1 MSTNP
6 FKNLDE
12 VEIKNS
18 PEYFNRT
25 YHWVKLLDFA
35 SVALKDTRDGA
46 YILIFVVKD
55 LPDLLIEFNTTGRV
69 MTFYSN
75 ILTELQGQPDDK
87 VREFLTKALK
97 IQLNFPTVRINILE
111 ADTLPIRIL
120 SNFRTSVMTME
131 FFAELVTEAMD
142 FLGVIDELINEF
154 EFQET
159 WRETEGEE
167 KKIEEMRKY
176 NVNPVNEYF

>member
-1 MSTNP
+1 MSSNP

-18 PEYFNRT
+18 PEYFNRM
-25 YHWVKLLDFA
+25 YHWIKLLDF
-35 SVALKDTRDGA
+35 STVALKDTRDGA

-55 LPDLLIEFNTTGRV
+55 LPDLLVEFNATGRV
-69 MTFYSN
+69 VTFYSN
-75 ILTELQGQPDDK
+75 ILTELQNLPEDK
-87 VREFLTKALK
+87 VQEFLIKALK

-120 SNFRTSVMTME
+120 SNYRTSILNME

-142 FLGVIDELINEF
+142 FLGVIDQLINEF
-154 EFQET
+154 GFPET

-176 NVNPVNEYF
+176 NVVNEYF